1 MGLFIAGVNPPTN
14 CFRCFA
20 SYWQDFGGEN
30 RGFRCKAIPNDLNPV
45 SNCEARE
52 KRRDDCP
59 FIHIP
64 SHGRLVD
71 LDAIIAALEEKKFS
85 AYEDGWGR
93 GRYLSSYC
101 EILEEMLEELEDVPV
116 VIGAERERG

>member
-1 MGLFIAGVNPPTN
+1 MGLYIEGAKLPDN

-20 SYWQDFGGEN
+20 SRWYDFCGEE
-30 RGFRCKAIPNDLNPV
+30 RGFRCGALPNDRKTV

-59 FIHIP
+59 LIHIP

-71 LDAIIAALEEKKFS
+71 LDALIAVLEEKKFS

-101 EILEEMLEELEDVPV
+101 EILEEMLEELEDVHV
-116 VIGAERERG
+116 VIEAEGGC